1 MFDLLL
7 HGGTVIDGTGNPR
20 YWTDV
25 AVQDGRI
32 VLPRGQTSGA
42 HRVIDASGLYIVP
55 GFIDPHSHSDFVFF
69 LDPRPDMKLRQGVT
83 TEIVGNCG
91 SSSAPLAGN
100 NLLFLEPHVGESLA
114 TLGKYQSFGEYLDR
128 VESHG
133 LINNQ
138 AFLVGHKALR
148 TAILRMEDRP
158 ASPEELDEM
167 KALLA
172 ASLDEGAV
180 GLSSGLLYP
189 PMCFAG
195 NDELVELNRVVA
207 ERGKVFACHMRNY
220 SSEMMQSVRE
230 MIEIAKG
237 SGVATQISHFMLAGR
252 GNWGRAPEVLAMI
265 DEARQDGV
273 DIALDQYPYTAA
285 NPYVRSLLP
294 PWMHE
299 GGLTATLE
307 RLRDQGLRDK
317 AAHEMEEGL
326 PGWESIS
333 KESGWE
339 NLVVLSDQLDE
350 VSGRTLQEIGES
362 AAQEPA
368 MAAFDILLEDPHAGL
383 IAHWVSEADLREVM
397 THHCQM
403 VSSDSSEPGPL
414 AHPRTYGT
422 FPKIL
427 GDYVRRDH
435 VLTWEE
441 AVRKMTG
448 FAARRFGLQD
458 RGLILNG
465 WHADLVVLNP
475 ETVTAWATFEE
486 PDRYPVGIDYV
497 IVNGHIAVERGQYNG
512 GVCGEVVKRTA

>member
-1 MFDLLL
+1 MLDLLL
-7 HGGTVIDGTGNPR
+7 LGGAVVDGTGNPR
-20 YWTDV
+20 YWADV
-25 AVQDGRI
+25 AVHDGRI
-32 VLPRGQTSGA
+32 VLPRGETTRA
-42 HRVIDASGLYIVP
+42 RRVIDASGLYIVP
-55 GFIDPHSHSDFVFF
+55 GFIDPHSHSDFVFY

-100 NLLFLEPHVGESLA
+100 NLQFLEPHVEEGLA

-128 VESHG
+128 AESHG
-133 LINNQ
+133 LSNNH

-148 TAILRMEDRP
+148 TAILGMEDRP
-158 ASPEELDEM
+158 ASPQELDEM

-195 NDELVELNRVVA
+195 TDELVELNKVVA
-207 ERGKVFACHMRNY
+207 GRGKVFACHMRNY
-220 SSEMMQSVRE
+220 SSEMVQSVRE

-237 SGVATQISHFMLAGR
+237 SGVSTQISHFMLAGR

-307 RLRDQGLRDK
+307 RLRDQGLRDR
-317 AAHEMEEGL
+317 AASEMEEGF

-350 VSGRTLQEIGES
+350 VSGRTLQEISES

-368 MAAFDILLEDPHAGL
+368 TAAFDILLEDPHAGL
-383 IAHWVSEADLREVM
+383 IAHWVSEEDLREVM
-397 THHCQM
+397 RHHCQM

-422 FPKIL
+422 FPKVL
-427 GDYVRRDH
+427 GQYVRRDN

-441 AVRKMTG
+441 AIRKMTG

-458 RGLILNG
+458 RGLILDG

-475 ETVTAWATFEE
+475 DTVTARATFEE

-497 IVNGHIAVERGQYNG
+497 IVDGRIVVDGGQYDG
-512 GVCGEVVKRTA
+512 RACGKVLKHTG